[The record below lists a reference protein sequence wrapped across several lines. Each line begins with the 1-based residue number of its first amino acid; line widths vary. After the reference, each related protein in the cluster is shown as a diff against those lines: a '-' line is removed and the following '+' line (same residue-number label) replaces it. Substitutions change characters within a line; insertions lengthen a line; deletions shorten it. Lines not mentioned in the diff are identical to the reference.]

1 MINVT
6 EETLTLSVPATAKL
20 LGISRGKC
28 YQAIA
33 TGEIPNLRIGKRIL
47 VPRAALLAMLSAAG
61 SSRPE
66 KSRDARDNRVIWTGG
81 N

>member
-6 EETLTLSVPATAKL
+6 EETLTLSVLATAKL

-47 VPRAALLAMLSAAG
+47 VPRATLLAMLSAAG
-61 SSRPE
+61 SS
-66 KSRDARDNRVIWTGG
+66 KTAKVA
-81 N
+81 